1 MSVVHVNEKGGSFGG
16 TEEYIA
22 LMTSALAVRSV
33 RSHLVCGVVYDT
45 VPPELESVHVVEGS
59 IPVGLDET
67 PVRRW
72 RR

>member
-1 MSVVHVNEKGGSFGG
+1 MHVNEKGGSFGG

-22 LMTSALAVRSV
+22 LMTSALAARGV
-33 RSHLVCGVVYDT
+33 RSHLVCGVVSGT
-45 VPPELESVHVVEGS
+45 LPPDLESVHVVEGLAS
-59 IPVGLDET
+59 RGLDQA